1 MKKGRKEYLVGL
13 LVVGAVW
20 MIITL
25 GCFLTPAKESSSSE
39 RRKLAQ
45 FPKFSI
51 ENVVNGQF
59 MSKFEEY
66 TLDQFPLRDT
76 MRQIKSSTSRHLFR
90 QKDSNGYYMVGDVI
104 GKLDYPLKEGSVM
117 HALNLMENLVNTY
130 MDEEKQNIYV
140 SVVPDKGYFL
150 ADENG
155 YPSMDYAKMFSLVK
169 SQTPYAKYIDITHLL
184 DIGDYYKTDTHWR
197 QEELEDV
204 AALLKKEM
212 GVKLPESSYEQ
223 VEASDSFYGVYAGQS
238 AFSVKPDQ
246 LTYLTNPTL
255 ESCVVDNMEDK
266 EFHKIYNLDKVR
278 GRDPY
283 DLYLSGAT
291 PLLTIQNPN
300 AKTDK
305 ELIVFRDSF
314 GSSIAPLLVDGYS
327 KVTLVDIRYMKSSLV
342 GDYLTFHNQD
352 VLFLYSSLLLNSSFS
367 MS

>member
-13 LVVGAVW
+13 LVVVSVW

-45 FPKFSI
+45 FPKLSF
-51 ENVVNGQF
+51 ENVMNGNF
-59 MSKFEEY
+59 MSKFENY

-76 MRQIKSSTSRHLFR
+76 MREIKSSTTCHLFR
-90 QKDSNGYYMVGDVI
+90 QKDSNGYYMVKDVVA
-104 GKLDYPLKEGSVM
+104 KLDYPLKEDSVV
-117 HALNLMENLVNTY
+117 HALTLMDKLVHTY
-130 MDEEKQNIYV
+130 MDEGKQNIYV

-155 YPSMDYAKMFSLVK
+155 YPSMDYEKMFSLVK
-169 SQTPYAKYIDITHLL
+169 SQTPYAKYIDITQLL

-197 QEELEDV
+197 QENLQDV
-204 AALLKKEM
+204 AALLKEKM
-212 GVKLPESSYEQ
+212 GAKSLENSYERI
-223 VEASDSFYGVYAGQS
+223 EASDSFYGVYAGQS
-238 AFSVKPDQ
+238 AFSVKPDK
-246 LTYLTNPTL
+246 LAYLTNITL
-255 ESCVVDNMEDK
+255 ESCVVDNLEDK
-266 EFHKIYNLDKVR
+266 EFHKIYNLDKVS

-291 PLLTIQNPN
+291 PLITIYNPN

-314 GSSIAPLLVDGYS
+314 GSSIAPLLVDGYA
-327 KVTLVDIRYMKSSLV
+327 KVTLVDIRYMKSSMV
-342 GDYLTFHNQD
+342 GDYLTFGDQD
-352 VLFLYSSLLLNSSFS
+352 VLFLYSSLLLNSSYS